1 MEETSTDFSPHPAPQ
16 VSILQTNIAEL
27 ERELLNEIVPKSD
40 VREQMIGMGFPAEIV
55 DFALKS
61 ADRNMDAV
69 LEELMRLQSEGTY
82 DEMLEK
88 LIDAV
93 DAAEGTSS
101 ADGSKPSTSKKF
113 KDAIEEEKN
122 VGCFSEAALC

>member
-1 MEETSTDFSPHPAPQ
+1 
-16 VSILQTNIAEL
+16 
-27 ERELLNEIVPKSD
+27 
-40 VREQMIGMGFPAEIV
+40 MGFPAEIV

-61 ADRNMDAV
+61 ADHNMDAV
-69 LEELMRLQSEGTY
+69 LEELMRLQSVGTY

-93 DAAEGTSS
+93 DAVEGASGTDS
-101 ADGSKPSTSKKF
+101 SKPSTSKKF

-122 VGCFSEAALC
+122 VGCVSEAVLC